1 MTIERKVGMGIA
13 GQPTGPGP
21 DVAEVFS
28 TYLYTGN
35 TTTQNIVNDI
45 DLAGEGGLVWIKERD
60 RANTQHSLFDTERGQ
75 NKWLNTASTG
85 KSETVPAGKALTSFN
100 SDGFSLGPS
109 HFGTEN
115 AAQRLTSWTF
125 RKAPK
130 FFDVITYTGNATIR
144 TMAHSLGSVPA
155 MIIIKATGES
165 RPWVVY
171 HSSLGNT
178 KHIFLNATTPAAT
191 ADSWDNTTPTAS
203 VFSLPG
209 HMADVNGAA
218 QSYVAYLFAD
228 NSSELADNQM
238 IKVGTYTGNGSATG
252 PVVNLGW
259 EPQWIMIKNSS
270 YSSTASHWILIDKMR
285 VMAVGGDDGRLYV
298 NNSDAETNGSM
309 VAPTSTGFNVMSGST
324 TVNRTNDNY
333 IYMAIRAPMMKEPEA
348 ATDLYHTNTY
358 TGNATQ
364 DTAVAG
370 SFGFPP
376 DLMLVSSLSATSN
389 AWSTYGQMLIPRIFR
404 GQLTPTA
411 NDGQQSSGWEA
422 YYAFDVPNNQGW
434 GLYGSQSGTTYLN
447 STTTWAASAF
457 KRAKGFLDVVAYTG
471 TGSGSQN
478 VSHSLGV
485 VPEMMWLKV
494 RSDQD
499 NWSVYHSSLGNTKR
513 LILNSGGAA
522 SSANST
528 YFNNTTPTDSVFT
541 VGSISN
547 AAHTYVAYLF
557 ATLAGISKVGSYSG
571 NGTNNHVIDC
581 GFTAGARFILIK
593 RSNASGDW
601 FMYDSVRGI
610 TSTSNDGLLYL
621 NNTQAQVTEAA
632 ATGVDA
638 VRPHASGFQLDSDNT
653 LNHSE
658 LDYIFYAIA

>member
-1 MTIERKVGMGIA
+1 
-13 GQPTGPGP
+13 
-21 DVAEVFS
+21 
-28 TYLYTGN
+28 
-35 TTTQNIVNDI
+35 
-45 DLAGEGGLVWIKERD
+45 
-60 RANTQHSLFDTERGQ
+60 
-75 NKWLNTASTG
+75 
-85 KSETVPAGKALTSFN
+85 
-100 SDGFSLGPS
+100 
-109 HFGTEN
+109 
-115 AAQRLTSWTF
+115 
-125 RKAPK
+125 
-130 FFDVITYTGNATIR
+130 
-144 TMAHSLGSVPA
+144 
-155 MIIIKATGES
+155 
-165 RPWVVY
+165 
-171 HSSLGNT
+171 
-178 KHIFLNATTPAAT
+178 
-191 ADSWDNTTPTAS
+191 
-203 VFSLPG
+203 
-209 HMADVNGAA
+209 
-218 QSYVAYLFAD
+218 
-228 NSSELADNQM
+228 
-238 IKVGTYTGNGSATG
+238 
-252 PVVNLGW
+252 
-259 EPQWIMIKNSS
+259 
-270 YSSTASHWILIDKMR
+270 
-285 VMAVGGDDGRLYV
+285 
-298 NNSDAETNGSM
+298 
-309 VAPTSTGFNVMSGST
+309 
-324 TVNRTNDNY
+324 
-333 IYMAIRAPMMKEPEA
+333 MMKEPEA

-364 DTAVAG
+364 DTAVVG

-389 AWSTYGQMLIPRIFR
+389 SWSTYGQMLIPRMFN

-411 NDGQQSSGWEA
+411 KDGPQSGGWEA
-422 YYAFDVPNNQGW
+422 YYAFDIPNNQGW

-447 STTTWAASAF
+447 STTPWAASAL

-513 LILNSGGAA
+513 LILNSGSSG
-522 SSANST
+522 SSANSI

-571 NGTNNHVIDC
+571 NGINNHVIDC

-593 RSNASGDW
+593 RSNGAGDW